1 MKHEKKQ
8 ANAIKTEIG
17 LNPQPMSQITS
28 PGRVQNPVTG
38 LGDVDP
44 LVPMALKAYGENTVP
59 TNRDLNI
66 ERSMGATKG
75 LSIDLATTGKMGEKA
90 K

>member
-8 ANAIKTEIG
+8 ANKIKTEMG
-17 LNPQPMSQITS
+17 LNLQAMSQITS
-28 PGRVQNPVTG
+28 PGRIQNAVAG
-38 LGDVDP
+38 LGDTNP
-44 LVPMALKAYGENTVP
+44 LEPMALKPYGENTVP
-59 TNRDLNI
+59 TNRDLNL